1 MFSYIFMKLLENRP
15 ESYDRRVE
23 RVSGGH
29 IRAVKESIASKIDSG
44 CNVLEIGCGTG
55 ELAAMMAARG
65 ARVHAIDAS
74 EKMIAEARKRVEAE
88 KLEDRVDV
96 RVLPVADMDQL
107 EAEAFDAV
115 VATLV
120 LSELNPDELRYAL
133 KHAVRVL
140 RPGGRV
146 LFADE
151 VVPRTAGRRLA
162 YQAVRLPMLVAT
174 YLVSSSK
181 TRPLENLPASL
192 RELGMEILEEE
203 RSLGDAFALVVAR
216 KPDKEVPA

>member
-1 MFSYIFMKLLENRP
+1 MFSYVFMKLLENRP
-15 ESYDRRVE
+15 ETYDRRVE
-23 RVSGGH
+23 RISGGH
-29 IRAVKESIASKIDSG
+29 IRAIKQRIAEQVRPGDR
-44 CNVLEIGCGTG
+44 VLELGCGTG
-55 ELAAMMAARG
+55 ELAAMMADRG
-65 ARVHAIDAS
+65 ALVLATDAS
-74 EKMIAEARKRVEAE
+74 EIMVEEARRRVAE
-88 KLEDRVDV
+88 NKLDHQIKV
-96 RVLPVADMDQL
+96 RRLPVADLDEL
-107 EAEAFDAV
+107 DGEGYDAV

-151 VVPRTAGRRLA
+151 VVPRTWGRRLA
-162 YQAVRLPMLVAT
+162 YQAVRLPMLMAT

-181 TRPLENLPASL
+181 TRPLEDLPGAL
-192 RELGMEILEEE
+192 EALGLEMIEEE

-216 KPDKEVPA
+216 KPRGTPA